1 MSHGI
6 GSAGR
11 KSCLHNCITS
21 TFSTTNSM
29 LQPCSY
35 VAFNSHLPKL
45 SFPLKTQSGS
55 FQNRPRASVVN
66 SLYIGTESLYD
77 LLGISDSGTLTE
89 IKQSYKQL
97 VRKYHPDVSPPERIE
112 EHTKRFIQ
120 VQEAYETLSDPIS
133 RALYDKQL
141 ALSSRK
147 EELEEKREWRKQWQ
161 SQLTRLKRR
170 SMRQDS
176 RANMS
181 RGARMRRRSNQN

>member
-1 MSHGI
+1 MTASH
-6 GSAGR
+6 
-11 KSCLHNCITS
+11 
-21 TFSTTNSM
+21 
-29 LQPCSY
+29 QPSQPQTPC
-35 VAFNSHLPKL
+35 FNLVHTLL
-45 SFPLKTQSGS
+45 SIPI
-55 FQNRPRASVVN
+55 FQNSVFPSKLN
-66 SLYIGTESLYD
+66 LGLFKTERGPLSLTVC
-77 LLGISDSGTLTE
+77 TLVQRVCTTCWAFQRVE
-89 IKQSYKQL
+89 HSQRSSNLTSNAKNTI
-97 VRKYHPDVSPPERIE
+97 PDVSLERIE

-181 RGARMRRRSNQN
+181 WGARMRRRSNQN

>member
-11 KSCLHNCITS
+11 KSCFHDCITS

-55 FQNRPRASVVN
+55 FQNRARASVVN
-66 SLYIGTESLYD
+66 SLYIGTESLND

-97 VRKYHPDVSPPERIE
+97 VRKYHPNVSPPERIE

-120 VQEAYETLSDPIS
+120 
-133 RALYDKQL
+133 
-141 ALSSRK
+141 
-147 EELEEKREWRKQWQ
+147 ELEEKREWRKQWQ
-161 SQLTRLKRR
+161 SQLTRLERR

-176 RANMS
+176 RASMS
-181 RGARMRRRSNQN
+181 WGARMRRRSNQN